1 MKHTTRRRL
10 VLLWL
15 LIPVGL
21 LAFHFGPGTRY
32 AQRETAATLVRQ
44 ARAAGQSQDW
54 AAAVAL
60 YAQAMQTLPP
70 EAADDRILLGVA
82 HADARIYLGEL
93 PEALAE
99 LEELLRTA
107 PVQQP
112 AVAAHLRAALAE
124 AEYYTA
130 WLMRLEGAEPDEWN
144 VEAASARQHF
154 RFLAETHS
162 AASTAGIGVYHT
174 NLEASIRLALMDDA
188 QLKALPLPAKIGN
201 CENVSQKIRKQ
212 RATQQSQQKE
222 ASEGEER
229 GQDARDAGLGER
241 PEETGS

>member
-1 MKHTTRRRL
+1 MKPTTRRRL

-15 LIPVGL
+15 LLPVGL
-21 LAFHFGPGTRY
+21 LAFHYGPGRRH
-32 AQRETAATLVRQ
+32 AQRETAAILVQQ
-44 ARAAGQSQDW
+44 ARAAGQSQEW

-60 YAQAMQTLPP
+60 YAKAVQALPP
-70 EAADDRILLGVA
+70 DAGDDRVLLSVA

-112 AVAAHLRAALAE
+112 AVAAHVRAALAE

-130 WLMRLEGAEPDEWN
+130 WLMRLEGAEPDEWDT
-144 VEAASARQHF
+144 EAAAARQQF
-154 RFLAETHS
+154 RFLAEAHS
-162 AASTAGIGVYHT
+162 AAGTAGIGAYHT

-188 QLKALPLPAKIGN
+188 ELKALPLPAKIGN

-212 RATQQSQQKE
+212 RATQQREQKT
-222 ASEGEER
+222 ANEGEER
-229 GQDARDAGLGER
+229 EQDVRNAGMGER